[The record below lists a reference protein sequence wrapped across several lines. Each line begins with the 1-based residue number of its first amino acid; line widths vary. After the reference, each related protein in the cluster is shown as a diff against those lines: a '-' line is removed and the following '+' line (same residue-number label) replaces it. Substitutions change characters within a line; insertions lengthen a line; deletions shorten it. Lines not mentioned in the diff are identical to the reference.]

1 MSARSPQPDFTEE
14 KNSSIILLSFL
25 RHFVGAAIFCAV
37 LSGFHFSGNPL
48 LNNCAAA
55 FGRALRYDCQ
65 WQTSAADAINN
76 IKSFISSDNDD
87 SSHPS
92 AKGGADAITFQ

>member
-1 MSARSPQPDFTEE
+1 MSARSPQSDFTEE
-14 KNSSIILLSFL
+14 NGKSGIFLGFL
-25 RHFVGAAIFCAV
+25 RRFVGAAIFCAV

-48 LNNCAAA
+48 LNNCASA

-65 WQTSAADAINN
+65 WQTSAADVINN

-92 AKGGADAITFQ
+92 VEGGADAITFQ